1 MFHYTKN
8 DDRSD
13 NRPGDINRIQQTWA
27 EYGGHQTA
35 DGCFR
40 IKTQTTAQRKMRA
53 PNSFQDN
60 EGGLTMLGVK
70 NRYVKDEDG
79 KRTFLAVKV
88 TSKKKT

>member
-1 MFHYTKN
+1 
-8 DDRSD
+8 
-13 NRPGDINRIQQTWA
+13 
-27 EYGGHQTA
+27 
-35 DGCFR
+35 
-40 IKTQTTAQRKMRA
+40 MRA

-79 KRTFLAVKV
+79 KRTFLSVKV